1 MTANATEEFYA
12 ELHNALLA
20 EYGADTEEPWV
31 AERLDR
37 VMARLNAVRQDGIPL
52 VAHCLRFPAFTAF
65 TVPGRNLYV
74 ARQLFERLPS
84 DECAA
89 FVLGHEVAH
98 HDLGH
103 LEVFHNW

>member
-1 MTANATEEFYA
+1 MTASAAEQMYA
-12 ELHNALLA
+12 ELHSWLLA
-20 EYGADTEEPWV
+20 EYGGETEEPWV
-31 AERLDR
+31 AQRLER

-52 VAHCLRFPAFTAF
+52 VAHCLRIPAFTAF
-65 TVPGRNLYV
+65 TTPGCNLYV
-74 ARQLFERLPS
+74 ARQLLERLPT

-103 LEVFHNW
+103 LEVFHSW